1 MFLTCIHLDRK
12 KRKFIKKIYIT
23 YIFLI
28 FLHILQKI
36 VVKELLQNGE
46 IVFLIS
52 HFLANLTSKKL
63 QTYFFFLKIHTKFY
77 NKIIH
82 LSYTIKLQ
90 ILQINNNGNCS
101 TVGNSD

>member
-63 QTYFFFLKIHTKFY
+63 QTHFSSSKSILSF
-77 NKIIH
+77 IIKSFTYVIPSNYKYYR
-82 LSYTIKLQ
+82 LIIMEIAQL
-90 ILQINNNGNCS
+90 
-101 TVGNSD
+101 